1 MSSLRLTRLTAAAPA
16 SRPAR
21 LITRGEQMLLARQLA
36 ILHQRVG
43 LVGLQIGLLEQRV
56 ACDRLISGLSS

>member
-1 MSSLRLTRLTAAAPA
+1 MSSPTLTRLTAAAPA

-21 LITRGEQMLLARQLA
+21 LIARGEQMLLARQLA
-36 ILHQRVG
+36 ILHQRA
-43 LVGLQIGLLEQRV
+43 